1 VLSVRANVAPSD
13 GAWRHDRAD
22 GLTEWRGMS
31 RQIRL
36 ELLPHERAALLKGN
50 FTIDEVRAQHESC
63 AASEDVETIKM
74 TGVDVHWLASDLT
87 HAIVKRGC
95 RDQDVIDLSERLD
108 YVDDSGDGSLEGWY
122 D

>member
-1 VLSVRANVAPSD
+1 
-13 GAWRHDRAD
+13 
-22 GLTEWRGMS
+22 MS

-50 FTIDEVRAQHESC
+50 FTIGDVHVQLEAC
-63 AASEDVETIKM
+63 AASEHVETITM
-74 TGVDVHWLASDLT
+74 TGGDVHLLASDLT

-108 YVDDSGDGSLEGWY
+108 YVDDTGDGSLEGWGCY